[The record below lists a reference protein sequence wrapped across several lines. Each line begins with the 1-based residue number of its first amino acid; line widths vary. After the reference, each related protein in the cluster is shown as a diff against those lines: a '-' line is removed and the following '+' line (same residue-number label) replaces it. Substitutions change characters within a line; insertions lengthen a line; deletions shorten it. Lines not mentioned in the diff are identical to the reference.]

1 MGSRRLKLYLHLVW
15 GTWDGNPWIIPRI
28 ERSVYRCI
36 VNQIK
41 QLGCEVIA
49 INGIADH
56 IHLVVRLKSTVS
68 VALLVKKT
76 KGVSARF
83 INQFLD
89 LEEHFKWRAGY
100 GGFTISRWDLPMIIN
115 YVKNQKT
122 HHDDNSLNADL
133 EAL

>member
-1 MGSRRLKLYLHLVW
+1 MGNRRLKLYLHLVW

-89 LEEHFKWRAGY
+89 LEEHC
-100 GGFTISRWDLPMIIN
+100 IIRSMSST
-115 YVKNQKT
+115 K
-122 HHDDNSLNADL
+122 SGACRPLNPKQIVH
-133 EAL
+133 

>member
-1 MGSRRLKLYLHLVW
+1 MGNRRLKLYLHLVW

-28 ERSVYRCI
+28 ERLVYRCI
-36 VNQIK
+36 VNQIQQFDSK
-41 QLGCEVIA
+41 VIA
-49 INGIADH
+49 INGVSDH

-68 VALLVKKT
+68 VALLVKKA
-76 KGVSARF
+76 KGVSARY
-83 INQFLD
+83 INQFLN

-122 HHDDNSLNADL
+122 HHNDGSLNADL
-133 EAL
+133 ESL